1 MGRTLGWRCR
11 RNMSRSAHVVAGD
24 RVYGAWDPG
33 GRILDY
39 TTAADTLTDALHLDR
54 PPVGLAFVGAVPEAI
69 PPLLHSAPSA
79 CSLWR
84 SAEQQTFYAAANAHL
99 NCPIGAMVMGFELP
113 ESTDREL
120 SGLAELMVGCGYL
133 RADEVSRIPT
143 VKSARAGIVYGPL
156 RDFPLRAELIVM
168 WVSARDAMLYAE
180 AAGSCAWDNVGSRRT
195 ARTTSLCCTSDCSAK
210 RIPCVESRMHWDADV
225 HGNKRPSAH
234 GSAAG
239 AGVGHVCCRACKNN

>member
-1 MGRTLGWRCR
+1 M
-11 RNMSRSAHVVAGD
+11 
-24 RVYGAWDPG
+24 
-33 GRILDY
+33 DY

-99 NCPIGAMVMGFELP
+99 NCPVGAMVMGFELP

-133 RADEVSRIPT
+133 GADEVSRIPT

-156 RDFPLRAELIVM
+156 RDFPVRADLIVM
-168 WVSARDAMLYAE
+168 WVCRGRGQLCID
-180 AAGSCAWDNVGSRRT
+180 DVGSRRT

-210 RIPCVESRMHWDADV
+210 RIPCVESRMRWDADV

-239 AGVGHVCCRACKNN
+239 AGVGHVCCRACKNS